1 MKTGDIVRF
10 RDPMPINYA
19 GMTGDQGLVDNRPWM
34 IGLLVE
40 YHTWEKIA
48 TVLYTGKLVRVRAA
62 DVTKSGK
69 KDELNNDKCR

>member
-1 MKTGDIVRF
+1 
-10 RDPMPINYA
+10 
-19 GMTGDQGLVDNRPWM
+19 M

-48 TVLYTGKLVRVRAA
+48 TVLYAGKLVRVRAE

-69 KDELNNDKCR
+69 KDELNNDKRR